1 MVKYDVYVLLTLFAT
16 AMRIP
21 YLTIVLSTI
30 TISLL
35 SACGTT
41 SHSLKPSATSEA
53 SAQSSRTHQST
64 PKHSAP
70 TKAEAKA
77 ENEQYHERIAI
88 VARDIRAICTAP
100 ANQLYYTRTPCLPAG
115 MTEAHLRD
123 PARLTAQ
130 AQVVTKRIFDQLH
143 QLNEETRALMM
154 ASGDPDLIRLAR
166 RSREV
171 GDPQIKNI
179 QDALLSGKITWGE
192 YNRAR
197 LEIFETS
204 SKNSATDH

>member
-1 MVKYDVYVLLTLFAT
+1 
-16 AMRIP
+16 MRIP

-41 SHSLKPSATSEA
+41 SHSLKPSTASEA
-53 SAQSSRTHQST
+53 SAQSPRTHQST
-64 PKHSAP
+64 PKHSAS
-70 TKAEAKA
+70 TKAEA
-77 ENEQYHERIAI
+77 ENEEYHERIAI
-88 VARDIRAICTAP
+88 VARDIRAICAAP

-123 PARLTAQ
+123 PARMTAQ

-171 GDPQIKNI
+171 VDPQIKDI

-204 SKNSATDH
+204 SKKSATDH

>member
-1 MVKYDVYVLLTLFAT
+1 
-16 AMRIP
+16 MRIP

-41 SHSLKPSATSEA
+41 SHSLKPSTTSEA

-64 PKHSAP
+64 PKHSAS
-70 TKAEAKA
+70 TKAEAENKNEN

-88 VARDIRAICTAP
+88 VARNIRAICTAP

-171 GDPQIKNI
+171 VDPQIKNI
-179 QDALLSGKITWGE
+179 QDALLSRKITWGE

>member
-1 MVKYDVYVLLTLFAT
+1 
-16 AMRIP
+16 MRIP

-41 SHSLKPSATSEA
+41 AHSQKPSTASEA

-64 PKHSAP
+64 PKHSAS
-70 TKAEAKA
+70 TKAEA
-77 ENEQYHERIAI
+77 ENEEYHERIAI

-123 PARLTAQ
+123 PARMTAQ

-171 GDPQIKNI
+171 VDPQIKDI

-204 SKNSATDH
+204 SKKSATDH